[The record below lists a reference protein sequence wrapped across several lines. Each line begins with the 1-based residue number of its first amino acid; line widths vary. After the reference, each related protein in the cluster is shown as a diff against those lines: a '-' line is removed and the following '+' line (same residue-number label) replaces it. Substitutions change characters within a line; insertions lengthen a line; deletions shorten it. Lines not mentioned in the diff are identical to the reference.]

1 MSENC
6 GGTMVDPKT
15 TPFRAAL
22 DSCYIID
29 WLEDKPERK
38 KEADLVEELMGMAF
52 RGEVALAISV
62 AVVSEVFPAKHGG
75 QERYSSLRRLYAHP
89 AFNVLPVDIAI
100 AEKAAYL
107 REGLNVTG
115 AKRALDVIHLST
127 AIRWCARYFYT
138 RDGQILNLN
147 ERLAALP
154 EHGPV
159 GRFEICE
166 IHRTRLRD
174 V

>member
-1 MSENC
+1 MA
-6 GGTMVDPKT
+6 DPKHP
-15 TPFRAAL
+15 PFRAAL

-38 KEADLVEELMGMAF
+38 EEADLVEELMGKAF
-52 RGEVALAISV
+52 RREVTLAISAM
-62 AVVSEVFPAKHGG
+62 AVMEVFPARRDH
-75 QERYSSLRRLYAHP
+75 ERYDSLRQMYAHS
-89 AFNVLPVDIAI
+89 AFKVLPVDIAV

-107 REGLNVTG
+107 REHLKITG
-115 AKRALDVIHLST
+115 ARRALDVIHLST
-127 AIRWCARYFYT
+127 AIHWRARYFYT

-159 GRFEICE
+159 GRFEICK
-166 IHRTRLRD
+166 IPRTRLPG

>member
-1 MSENC
+1 MA
-6 GGTMVDPKT
+6 DPKHP
-15 TPFRAAL
+15 PFRAAL

-38 KEADLVEELMGMAF
+38 EEADLVEELMGKAF
-52 RGEVALAISV
+52 RREITLAVSAAAVA
-62 AVVSEVFPAKHGG
+62 EVFPARHGD
-75 QERYSSLRRLYAHP
+75 QERYDLLRKMYARP
-89 AFNVLPVDIAI
+89 AFKVLPVDTAV

-115 AKRALDVIHLST
+115 ARRALDVIHLST
-127 AIRWCARYFYT
+127 AIHWRARYFYT

-147 ERLAALP
+147 ERVAALP

-159 GRFEICE
+159 GRFEICK
-166 IHRTRLRD
+166 IPRTRLPG